1 MTRLVLA
8 TIFIF
13 AFLLASEAM
22 AQGPVC
28 AAYGVLKNRIN
39 QSGEYLRW
47 RGISQDGQH
56 VAEVFTDEREG
67 SERGFTVIMRRAI
80 DSRACLVFSGF
91 GWMDARGDTPW
102 RAPRGGAS

>member
-1 MTRLVLA
+1 MTRLTLA
-8 TIFIF
+8 TIFIL
-13 AFLLASEAM
+13 AFFLMSEAM

-28 AAYGVLKNRIN
+28 ATYDVLRLQLN
-39 QSGEYLRW
+39 QSGEYLKW
-47 RGISQDGQH
+47 RGISQTGQH

-67 SERGFTVIMRRAI
+67 SERGFTVIVRRAT
-80 DSRACLVFSGF
+80 DSRACIVFSGF